1 MKQYLKGIIMM
12 AVLAVVGLSTAA
24 FAGWGMGHGQG
35 GCGWNNMG
43 GHGNGRGYGSNLSA
57 DEIKRLDAEQSA
69 FLTATEGIRKSL
81 YEKELALRNELVK
94 DNPDT
99 VNASN
104 LQADI
109 SRLQGELDQK
119 NLNYEMSARKAVPN
133 YYSNSNGHRGGH
145 GNGGGNCW

>member
-1 MKQYLKGIIMM
+1 MKQYVKGIILM
-12 AVLAVVGLSTAA
+12 AVLAVVGLSTVA

-43 GHGNGRGYGSNLSA
+43 GHGNGSGYGSNLSA
-57 DEIKRLDAEQSA
+57 DEIKRLDAEQSG

-109 SRLQGELDQK
+109 SKLRAELDQK
-119 NLNYEMSARKAVPN
+119 SLNYEMSARKMVPN
-133 YYSNSNGHRGGH
+133 YNGGYNCGH
-145 GNGGGNCW
+145 GRGMHNGGCGW